1 MGACIGKKR
10 SKYLKHNQIKS
21 DTIQAPQPKLQD
33 GDSSSKPSPSLS
45 KKLQM
50 VEDLSNNNNNDD
62 ENRLSSLDENRI
74 SILDEN
80 SIDPEVQMI
89 IEGQNLINEIFNQA
103 FSNRVVSI
111 TDSVLECELVNLI
124 YGYPAIDYIE
134 NPSVTTTIKPVDV

>member
-10 SKYLKHNQIKS
+10 SEYLKHNQIKS

-33 GDSSSKPSPSLS
+33 DDSSSKPSPSLS

-62 ENRLSSLDENRI
+62 ENRLSS
-74 SILDEN
+74 LDEN

-134 NPSVTTTIKPVDV
+134 NPSITTTIKPVDV

>member
-62 ENRLSSLDENRI
+62 ENRI
-74 SILDEN
+74 SILDQN

-124 YGYPAIDYIE
+124 YGYPAIDYTE
-134 NPSVTTTIKPVDV
+134 NPSITTTIKPVDV